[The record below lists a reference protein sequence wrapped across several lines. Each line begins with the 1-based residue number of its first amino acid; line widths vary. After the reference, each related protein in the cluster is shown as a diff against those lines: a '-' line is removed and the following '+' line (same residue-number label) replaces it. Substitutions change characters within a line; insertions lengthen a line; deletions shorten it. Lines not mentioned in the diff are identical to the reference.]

1 MEQNKRDRRWR
12 RAVGALFLG
21 LLILAA
27 ALPNTGGI
35 IAGPPRHP
43 DMWRCGPF
51 LFFPDAFFTVVGVV
65 TVSTGCTL
73 FGIARRNVCE
83 GIGWTLLGL
92 AFVALLLGT

>member
-1 MEQNKRDRRWR
+1 MEQNKRDRRWL
-12 RAVGALFLG
+12 RAVGPLFFG

-27 ALPNTGGI
+27 TLPSTGGI
-35 IAGPPRHP
+35 IEGPPRHP
-43 DMWRCGPF
+43 DMSRFGPF
-51 LFFPDAFFTVVGVV
+51 LFFPYAFFTVVGAV

-92 AFVALLLGT
+92 SFVALLLGT